1 VKGKALQT
9 LAFAGLI
16 GLLSSLAF
24 AATVK
29 ASFVSR
35 TGQRLVLE
43 GKPFRFTGLNIYNA
57 NSRGECW
64 YTMASGSALDDA
76 LNAIGSGKKVIRA
89 WFFQTLATNAG
100 QRDWSGFDHTLDVAR
115 DRGYKV
121 IATLA
126 NQWPDC
132 EPVAGYKDA
141 SWYGGGYMNPD
152 PGGTVS
158 YRTWATQVAAR
169 YKDDPAVLAW
179 QLMNEAEVKPAPVGP
194 CAANAPALLKSFAAD
209 VSAAVKSA
217 DPNHLISLG
226 TLGSGQCG
234 AQGSEYQD
242 VHDVSTIDLCEY
254 HDYNEASTPIPGDQ
268 WNGLQV
274 RLDQC
279 KALGKPVFVGETG
292 IKPSEVGGTLASRA
306 AAFEAKFRAQ
316 FSAGVVGELVWAWSN
331 QGSTLA
337 DYDVGAGDPVL
348 DVLGRHPV
356 EVDAPASAS
365 PLSVALVPAFRQTIS
380 ASQCTAR
387 GGTGST
393 HGTPLALTS
402 CNPPGYVAGTAA
414 KLGNQSVASA
424 QLVPVLGDLTTAVDE
439 ADLSLALS
447 ASDVRSI
454 ASGGDYVPSAG
465 GPDVTLVVK
474 MRLSDNA
481 SGPARADAA
490 TVTDFELKAPLDCS
504 VTAGPEGANCAV
516 LTSVDSLTPGSIS
529 EGESMVMQSFRV
541 RLNDSG
547 LNGIRGD
554 RDDRNFAQQ
563 GIYVP

>member
-1 VKGKALQT
+1 
-9 LAFAGLI
+9 
-16 GLLSSLAF
+16 
-24 AATVK
+24 
-29 ASFVSR
+29 
-35 TGQRLVLE
+35 
-43 GKPFRFTGLNIYNA
+43 
-57 NSRGECW
+57 
-64 YTMASGSALDDA
+64 
-76 LNAIGSGKKVIRA
+76 
-89 WFFQTLATNAG
+89 
-100 QRDWSGFDHTLDVAR
+100 
-115 DRGYKV
+115 
-121 IATLA
+121 
-126 NQWPDC
+126 
-132 EPVAGYKDA
+132 
-141 SWYGGGYMNPD
+141 
-152 PGGTVS
+152 
-158 YRTWATQVAAR
+158 
-169 YKDDPAVLAW
+169 
-179 QLMNEAEVKPAPVGP
+179 
-194 CAANAPALLKSFAAD
+194 
-209 VSAAVKSA
+209 
-217 DPNHLISLG
+217 
-226 TLGSGQCG
+226 
-234 AQGSEYQD
+234 
-242 VHDVSTIDLCEY
+242 
-254 HDYNEASTPIPGDQ
+254 
-268 WNGLQV
+268 
-274 RLDQC
+274 
-279 KALGKPVFVGETG
+279 
-292 IKPSEVGGTLASRA
+292 
-306 AAFEAKFRAQ
+306 
-316 FSAGVVGELVWAWSN
+316 
-331 QGSTLA
+331 
-337 DYDVGAGDPVL
+337 
-348 DVLGRHPV
+348 VLGRHPV

-454 ASGGDYVPSAG
+454 ASGGDNVPSAG

-490 TVTDFELKAPLDCS
+490 TVTEFELKAPLDCS